1 MSRLEVE
8 ESSFYIAFMVNI
20 DKEKLKN
27 LIDPDKPSLS
37 EDEDSKN
44 EKTGKKSTMSQEK
57 DMPNGK

>member
-44 EKTGKKSTMSQEK
+44 EITGKKSTMSLEK